1 MNLMLMTERE
11 AKEGLPLAD
20 ARARHLL
27 KTLHVGIGAK
37 VHVGVRNGRRGIAVI
52 LTTEPRLTF
61 GIRWEDSIQP
71 MLPLDVLVGLPR
83 PQSARKVLH
92 DLASLGARKIRFFR
106 PAKGDPAYA
115 TSSLWTTDEW
125 RELVEKGAEQACSS
139 LLPEVAHHASLAEAM
154 GSCPSGGLRIA
165 LDPYEASGPMSGSAP
180 KGPKPAAAVLAIGP
194 ERGWDAAE
202 RAALR
207 EGGFDLMHLGDRIAR
222 VETAC
227 VAGAALCLA
236 ALGAWRA
243 HRPIVPDLDAG

>member
-1 MNLMLMTERE
+1 MLLTEQE
-11 AKEGLPLAD
+11 AKAGLPLTD

-27 KTLHVGIGAK
+27 KTVHAGIGARIHVGI
-37 VHVGVRNGRRGIAVI
+37 RNRLRGIAVI

-61 GIRWEDSIQP
+61 GIRWEEAPQAA
-71 MLPLDVLVGLPR
+71 LPLDVLVGLPR

-92 DLASLGARKIRFFR
+92 DLASLGARRIRFFR
-106 PAKGDPAYA
+106 PSKGDPAYA

-125 RELVEKGAEQACSS
+125 RELVEKGAEQACSV
-139 LLPEVAHHASLAEAM
+139 LIPEVTRHADLAEAIAA
-154 GSCPSGGLRIA
+154 CPSGGLRIG
-165 LDPYEASGPMSGSAP
+165 LDPYEATGPMSGSPP
-180 KGPKPAAAVLAIGP
+180 KVTRPASAVLAIGP

-202 RAALR
+202 RERLR
-207 EGGFDLMHLGDRIAR
+207 EGGFELRHLGDRIAR

>member
-1 MNLMLMTERE
+1 MNLMLVTEKE
-11 AKEGLPLAD
+11 AREGLPLSD

-27 KTLHVGIGAK
+27 KTVHAAIGSR

-61 GIRWEDSIQP
+61 GIRWEEAAQP

-92 DLASLGARKIRFFR
+92 DLSSLGARKIRFFR

-115 TSSLWTTDEW
+115 TSTLWTTDEW

-139 LLPEVAHHASLAEAM
+139 LIPEVAHHASLAEAVAA
-154 GSCPSGGLRIA
+154 CPSGGLRVA
-165 LDPYEASGPMSGSAP
+165 LDPYEATGPLGGAAKGARSA
-180 KGPKPAAAVLAIGP
+180 ALAIGP
-194 ERGWDAAE
+194 ERGWDSAE

-207 EGGFDLMHLGDRIAR
+207 AAGFELRHLGDRILR
-222 VETAC
+222 VEAAC
-227 VAGAALCLA
+227 LAGGALCLA
-236 ALGAWRA
+236 ALGAWQA
-243 HRPIVPDLDAG
+243 HRPIVPDSAAG